1 MKTYIFKTT
10 ATMKEYNRRKWWI
23 DGNVVTDERI
33 TAESLKAAL
42 DQFAERVKEKH
53 YITISRNALSNK
65 SPMYID
71 GAAGEPVQVG
81 FVITGKTDFQDDF
94 GRWRGQYIDLG
105 IEILSV
111 SPVDFEGGG
120 GLMILVLLILFP
132 FLVLADCVKKNK

>member
-10 ATMKEYNRRKWWI
+10 ATMKEYNCRKWWI
-23 DGNVVTDERI
+23 AEDVVTEKRI
-33 TAESLKAAL
+33 NAESLKAAL
-42 DQFAERVKEKH
+42 DQFAAMVEEKH

-94 GRWRGQYIDLG
+94 GRWRGQYIDLWV
-105 IEILSV
+105 EVLAV
-111 SPVDFEGGG
+111 SHIDFEREA
-120 GLMILVLLILFP
+120 V
-132 FLVLADCVKKNK
+132 

>member
-23 DGNVVTDERI
+23 AGDVVTEKRI
-33 TAESLKAAL
+33 NAESLKAAL
-42 DQFAERVKEKH
+42 DQFAAMVEEKH

-65 SPMYID
+65 FPMYID

-94 GRWRGQYIDLG
+94 GRWRGQYIDLWV
-105 IEILSV
+105 EVLAV
-111 SPVDFEGGG
+111 SHIDFEREA
-120 GLMILVLLILFP
+120 V
-132 FLVLADCVKKNK
+132 

>member
-1 MKTYIFKTT
+1 MKTYIFKTM

-23 DGNVVTDERI
+23 NGDVVTEKWI

-42 DQFAERVKEKH
+42 DQFAEMVEEKH

-94 GRWRGQYIDLG
+94 GRWSGQYIDLWV
-105 IEILSV
+105 EVLAV
-111 SPVDFEGGG
+111 SHIDFEREA
-120 GLMILVLLILFP
+120 V
-132 FLVLADCVKKNK
+132 